1 MGDDAIDNMAVAIV
15 PMTLE
20 HADSFHRAVDIV
32 ARERKYLARL
42 EAPPLQRTY
51 EFLQDGIARNEP
63 QLVAVAE
70 GEVVGW
76 CDIVRSDRPVHSHC
90 GMLGMGIIPAYRGLG
105 LGRRL
110 IDAALAQARET
121 GFVRIMLEVRADNAR
136 AISLYR
142 KVGFVAEGV
151 ERDAFLVDGEYHDL
165 ILMALVERQ
174 NAIGLNDSPGSA

>member
-1 MGDDAIDNMAVAIV
+1 MGNDTADRAPVAIV

-32 ARERKYLARL
+32 AGERKYLARL
-42 EAPPLQRTY
+42 EAPPLQQTY
-51 EFLQDGIARNEP
+51 EFLKDGIARNEP
-63 QLVAVAE
+63 QLVAVIE

-76 CDIVRSDRPVHSHC
+76 CDIIRNDRPVHSHC
-90 GMLGMGIIPAYRGLG
+90 GTLGMGIIPAYRGHG

-110 IDAALAQARET
+110 IDAALAQAREK

-142 KVGFVAEGV
+142 RVGFVAEGV

-165 ILMALVERQ
+165 IMMALVERQ
-174 NAIGLNDSPGSA
+174 NAIGLNDTPGSA